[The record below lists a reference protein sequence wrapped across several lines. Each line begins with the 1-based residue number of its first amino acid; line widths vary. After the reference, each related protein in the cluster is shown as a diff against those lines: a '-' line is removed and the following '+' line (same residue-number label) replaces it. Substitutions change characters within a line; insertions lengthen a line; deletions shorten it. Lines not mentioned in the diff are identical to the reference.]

1 MALPYPYEAETG
13 QLSPRPAAA
22 RAPFDIAGHIREA
35 IVARGSAVE
44 LFGVEF
50 PVDAPELAAT
60 MASGFREALTQH
72 FLERHP
78 MAGADIWDSFASQ
91 AQAQLKRGQT
101 LGDSSLETTLN
112 TLLMTVDGL

>member
-13 QLSPRPAAA
+13 QLEPRPAEA

-50 PVDAPELAAT
+50 VVDAPELAAT
-60 MASGFREALTQH
+60 MASGFRDVLTKH
-72 FLERHP
+72 FLERHA
-78 MAGADIWDSFASQ
+78 MADADIWDSFVSQ
-91 AQAQLKRGQT
+91 ARAQLTRGQAI
-101 LGDSSLETTLN
+101 GDSTLN